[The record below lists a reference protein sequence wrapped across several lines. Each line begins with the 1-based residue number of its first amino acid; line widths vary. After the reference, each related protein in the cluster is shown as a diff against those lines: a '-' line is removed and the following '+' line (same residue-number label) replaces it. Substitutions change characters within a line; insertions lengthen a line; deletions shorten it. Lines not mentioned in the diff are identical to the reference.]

1 MADFQIFQGF
11 KNFVEEYRRK
21 NGENSISNS
30 FAISMCKRLD
40 DDFYNKTGIRIS
52 KSKGRVNFG
61 PFFIKDLGYSFE
73 DNVGVLKGNL
83 GIEALIV
90 GYDIKWR
97 SKPEGKI
104 IYPYDEIEEEE
115 VEFWFDRVF
124 VDTAKKKWVEI
135 QTPIKLGIELNPLN
149 YILNVEN
156 FTEHF
161 YLVLNFYSL
170 NDYLIDE
177 SERILNVTLRK
188 WNEKSLG
195 KDWELG
201 VVHDYGVHRRDG
213 TCLVYYID
221 GGSASNLLLKLILE
235 MLNRV
240 NQLEKV
246 TITSYPD
253 EE

>member
-1 MADFQIFQGF
+1 MTDFKVFQGF

-21 NGENSISNS
+21 NGKNSISNS
-30 FAISMCKRLD
+30 FVISMCKRLD

-61 PFFIKDLGYSFE
+61 PFFTKDLEYGVE
-73 DNVGVLKGNL
+73 DNFGVFKGNL

-90 GYDIKWR
+90 GYDIKWS
-97 SKPEGKI
+97 SKQEGKF
-104 IYPYDEIEEEE
+104 IYPHDEVEEGE

-124 VDTAKKKWVEI
+124 VDTAKKKWSEI
-135 QTPIKLGIELNPLN
+135 QAPFKLGIELDPLN
-149 YILNVEN
+149 YILKIEN

-161 YLVLNFYSL
+161 YLVLNFNSL
-170 NDYLIDE
+170 HDNSIDE

-201 VVHDYGVHRRDG
+201 VVHDYGVHSRDG

-221 GGSASNLLLKLILE
+221 GGSASDLLLKLILE

-246 TITSYPD
+246 TITSYPN